1 VIEVRDVKGN
11 DRKAETV
18 ALANGPVTV
27 SVTSGKGGVGKT
39 SLTVNLAYALVE
51 RGKRVLV
58 VDGDLGLAN
67 VDVLLKLTVTKTIR
81 DLLET
86 GADPSEALV
95 YPHPDL
101 GVLPA
106 SSGVPDM
113 VALGPEEQAL
123 LGEFL
128 HPIMRQFDFVLMD
141 TAAGIGSSVLWFNTF
156 VRHNVVLATSDP
168 TSITDAYAVMKVLS
182 TDYGRNRFLL
192 VLNQVRSEQEGRHTY
207 EALEK
212 VAKRFLPLSL
222 DYLGAIPEDPAVRMG
237 VRHQTPFFKR
247 SPQARATAAVG
258 RLALRIEGLAN

>member
-1 VIEVRDVKGN
+1 VIEVRDVNGD
-11 DRKAETV
+11 DRKTEA
-18 ALANGPVTV
+18 AAAAKGPVTV

-86 GADPSEALV
+86 GADPLDAV
-95 YPHPDL
+95 VHPHPNL

-113 VALGPEEQAL
+113 VAIGPEEQTL

-128 HPIMRQFDFVLMD
+128 HPIMGQFDFVLMD

-182 TDYGRNRFLL
+182 TDYGRHRFLL
-192 VLNQVRSEQEGRHTY
+192 VMNQVRSEEEGRHTY

-212 VAKRFLPLSL
+212 VAKRFLPFSL
-222 DYLGAIPEDPAVRMG
+222 EYLGAIPEDPAVRMA

-247 SPQARATAAVG
+247 SPQAGATAAVS
-258 RLALRIEGLAN
+258 RLAQRIEGLAS

>member
-1 VIEVRDVKGN
+1 VIEVRDVN
-11 DRKAETV
+11 VNNRKAQAV
-18 ALANGPVTV
+18 AVPNGPVTV

-67 VDVLLKLTVTKTIR
+67 IDVLLKLTVKKTLR
-81 DLLET
+81 DLIEMR
-86 GADPSEALV
+86 ADPLDALV
-95 YPHPDL
+95 YPHPNL

-113 VALGPEEQAL
+113 VAIGPEEQTL

-128 HPIMRQFDFVLMD
+128 GPIMHPFDFVFMD

-192 VLNQVRSEQEGRHTY
+192 VLNQVRNEEEGRRTY
-207 EALEK
+207 ETLEK
-212 VAKRFLPLSL
+212 VAKRFLPFSL
-222 DYLGAIPEDPAVRMG
+222 DYLGAIPEDPAVRLA
-237 VRHQTPFFKR
+237 VRHQTPFFKHA
-247 SPQARATAAVG
+247 PQAKATVAVG
-258 RLALRIEGLAN
+258 QLAQKIQGLAS

>member
-1 VIEVRDVKGN
+1 MIEVWAVKGN
-11 DRKAETV
+11 DGKTDSAAV
-18 ALANGPVTV
+18 SDGPVTV

-67 VDVLLKLTVTKTIR
+67 IDVLLKLTVTKTIR
-81 DLLET
+81 DLLEM
-86 GADPSEALV
+86 GADPLEALV
-95 YPHPDL
+95 HPLPNL

-113 VALGPEEQAL
+113 VAIGPEEQTL
-123 LGEFL
+123 LGQFL
-128 HPIMRQFDFVLMD
+128 QPIMRRFDFVLMD

-156 VRHNVVLATSDP
+156 VRHNVVLATADP

-192 VLNQVRSEQEGRHTY
+192 VLNQVHSEEEGRHTY

-212 VAKRFLPLSL
+212 VTKKFLPLTL
-222 DYLGAIPEDPAVRMG
+222 DYLGAIPDDPAVRMAI
-237 VRHQTPFFKR
+237 RHQTPFFQH
-247 SPQARATAAVG
+247 SPHARATMAVSQ
-258 RLALRIEGLAN
+258 LAQKVEGLAN

>member
-1 VIEVRDVKGN
+1 VIEVRDLNGN
-11 DRKAETV
+11 ATSAEAATV
-18 ALANGPVTV
+18 AKGPVTV

-86 GADPSEALV
+86 GADPLDAV
-95 YPHPDL
+95 VHPHPNL

-113 VALGPEEQAL
+113 VAIGPEEQTL

-128 HPIMRQFDFVLMD
+128 HPIMKQFDFVLMD

-182 TDYGRNRFLL
+182 TDYGRHRFLL
-192 VLNQVRSEQEGRHTY
+192 VMNQVRSDEEGRHTY

-212 VAKRFLPLSL
+212 VAKRFLPFSL
-222 DYLGAIPEDPAVRMG
+222 DYLGAIPEDPVVRMA

-247 SPQARATAAVG
+247 SPQARATVAISQ
-258 RLALRIEGLAN
+258 LAKRIEGLAS

>member
-1 VIEVRDVKGN
+1 MNGD
-11 DRKAETV
+11 DRKAET
-18 ALANGPVTV
+18 AASAKGPITL

-39 SLTVNLAYALVE
+39 SLTVNLAYSLVE

-81 DLLET
+81 DLLEM

-101 GVLPA
+101 AVLPA
-106 SSGVPDM
+106 NSGVPDM
-113 VALGPEEQAL
+113 VAIGPEEQTL

-128 HPIMRQFDFVLMD
+128 QPIMRRFDFVIMD

-156 VRHNVVLATSDP
+156 VRHNLILATSDP

-192 VLNQVRSEQEGRHTY
+192 VLNQVRSEEEGRHTF
-207 EALEK
+207 EALEN
-212 VAKRFLPLSL
+212 VAKRFLPLTL
-222 DYLGAIPEDPAVRMG
+222 DYLGSIPEDPAVRSA
-237 VRHQTPFFKR
+237 VRHQTPFLMR
-247 SPQARATAAVG
+247 SPQSTAARAVG
-258 RLALRIEGLAN
+258 QLAQRIATLPH